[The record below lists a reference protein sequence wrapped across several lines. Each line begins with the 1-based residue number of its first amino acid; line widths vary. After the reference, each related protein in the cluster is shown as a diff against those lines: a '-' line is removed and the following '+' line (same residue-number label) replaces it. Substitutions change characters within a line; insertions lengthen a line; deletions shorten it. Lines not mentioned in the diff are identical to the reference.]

1 MTISIEVLRKDNIAN
16 QTEFEIVTKTAL
28 ELELF
33 LNQELIQ
40 SKITSTHKLHAKS
53 SEIQE
58 ILIDKAIELGFQTE
72 KKGLFANYQTSSL
85 RPDYFKPLTTNTGII
100 MEVERGKTTI
110 NNMDLLDVWKCHIC
124 ENANYLF
131 LIIPKVRQNNKGGGS
146 PTFNTVHKRLQS
158 FFVKQNYIN
167 VDAIFIF
174 GY

>member
-1 MTISIEVLRKDNIAN
+1 MTISLEVLKKEVINDPAEFELVKNIA
-16 QTEFEIVTKTAL
+16 V
-28 ELELF
+28 ELETF

-40 SKITSTHKLHAKS
+40 EKIISTHKLHAKS

-58 ILIDKAIELGFQTE
+58 ILIERATELGFQSE
-72 KKGLFANYQTSSL
+72 KKGLFENYKSAL
-85 RPDYFKPLTTNTGII
+85 RPDYYKVLSSTSGII

-131 LIIPKVRQNNKGGGS
+131 LIIPKVRQNNKGGKS
-146 PTFNTVHKRLQS
+146 QTFNIVYKRLQS
-158 FFVKQNYIN
+158 FFVTQNYLNI
-167 VDAIFIF
+167 DAIFLF